1 MTPSLMSC
9 ISSDRPCQTVER
21 KLPIRLLAG
30 SEADIPRAVER
41 TGMATATRGGPA
53 GVVREHPLWVTVV
66 LSVVGYALVGG
77 AFAGVLPIF
86 PPLSDA
92 TVLLFSD
99 AIAVVN
105 SLALASLL
113 VGWYFIR
120 NGEVR
125 KHRAAMITA
134 FCLISLFLV
143 LYLWKVGGGFEKSF
157 VVPSGTFLAGHAGL
171 IEPLYLAMLAIHVF
185 LSVVSVPVVL
195 FAVVLGLTHTPAE
208 LRNTRHAQVGRVAVV
223 AWSVS
228 LFLGIVTYVM
238 LNHVYGWV
246 PRGEG
251 AALPLLFLAVPRP
264 VVGSLRSR
272 LSGGD

>member
-1 MTPSLMSC
+1 
-9 ISSDRPCQTVER
+9 
-21 KLPIRLLAG
+21 
-30 SEADIPRAVER
+30 
-41 TGMATATRGGPA
+41 MATATSDGPV
-53 GVVREHPLWVTVV
+53 GVVREHPVGVTAA

-92 TVLLFSD
+92 TVVLFSD

-105 SLALASLL
+105 SLALTSLL

-120 NGEVR
+120 RGEIR
-125 KHRAAMITA
+125 KHRAAMVSA
-134 FCLISLFLV
+134 FLLICLFLV

-157 VVPSGTFLAGHAGL
+157 VVPEGALLASYARI
-171 IEPLYLAMLAIHVF
+171 IEPVYLVMLAVHIF

-195 FAVVLGLTHTPAE
+195 FAILLGLTHSPAE
-208 LRNTRHAQVGRVAVV
+208 LRDTPHARIGRIAAL

-246 PRGEG
+246 PRGAE
-251 AALPLLFLAVPRP
+251 AALPLLLLAAPR
-264 VVGSLRSR
+264 SLLATRRSNR
-272 LSGGD
+272 RN

>member
-1 MTPSLMSC
+1 
-9 ISSDRPCQTVER
+9 
-21 KLPIRLLAG
+21 
-30 SEADIPRAVER
+30 
-41 TGMATATRGGPA
+41 MATATPDGPV
-53 GVVREHPLWVTVV
+53 GVVREHPVVVTAA
-66 LSVVGYALVGG
+66 LSVVGYVLVGG

-92 TVLLFSD
+92 TVVLFSD

-105 SLALASLL
+105 SLALTSLL

-125 KHRAAMITA
+125 KHRAAMVTA
-134 FCLISLFLV
+134 FLLISLFLV

-157 VVPSGTFLAGHAGL
+157 VVPEGTFLAGYAGL
-171 IEPLYLAMLAIHVF
+171 IEPAYLLMLGIHIF

-195 FAVVLGLTHTPAE
+195 FAILLGLTHSPAE
-208 LRNTRHAQVGRVAVV
+208 LRDTAHARIGRIAVL

-228 LFLGIVTYVM
+228 LFLGIVTYFM

-246 PRGEG
+246 PRGEEALLLLLVAPRPLR
-251 AALPLLFLAVPRP
+251 AAL
-264 VVGSLRSR
+264 
-272 LSGGD
+272 DCEED

>member
-1 MTPSLMSC
+1 
-9 ISSDRPCQTVER
+9 
-21 KLPIRLLAG
+21 
-30 SEADIPRAVER
+30 
-41 TGMATATRGGPA
+41 MATATPDGPV
-53 GVVREHPLWVTVV
+53 GVVREHPVVVTTA
-66 LSVVGYALVGG
+66 LSVVGYVLVGG

-92 TVLLFSD
+92 TVVLFSD

-105 SLALASLL
+105 SLALTSLL

-125 KHRAAMITA
+125 KHRAAMVTA
-134 FCLISLFLV
+134 FLLISLFLV

-157 VVPSGTFLAGHAGL
+157 VVPEGTFLAGYAGL
-171 IEPLYLAMLAIHVF
+171 IEPAYLLMLGIHIF

-195 FAVVLGLTHTPAE
+195 FAILLGLTHSPAE
-208 LRNTRHAQVGRVAVV
+208 LRDTAHARIGRIAVL

-228 LFLGIVTYVM
+228 LFLGIVTYFM

-246 PRGEG
+246 PRGEEALLLLLVAPRPLR
-251 AALPLLFLAVPRP
+251 AAL
-264 VVGSLRSR
+264 
-272 LSGGD
+272 DCEED

>member
-1 MTPSLMSC
+1 
-9 ISSDRPCQTVER
+9 
-21 KLPIRLLAG
+21 
-30 SEADIPRAVER
+30 
-41 TGMATATRGGPA
+41 MATATPDGPV
-53 GVVREHPLWVTVV
+53 GVVREHPLGVTAV
-66 LSVVGYALVGG
+66 LSAVGYALVGG

-92 TVLLFSD
+92 TVVLFSD

-105 SLALASLL
+105 SFALTSLL

-120 NGEVR
+120 NGEIR
-125 KHRAAMITA
+125 RHRAAMITA
-134 FCLISLFLV
+134 FLLIGLFLV

-157 VVPSGTFLAGHAGL
+157 VVPEGAFLAGYAGI
-171 IEPLYLAMLAIHVF
+171 IEPVYLAMLGVHIF

-195 FAVVLGLTHTPAE
+195 FAIVLGLTHTPEE
-208 LRNTRHAQVGRVAVV
+208 LRDTPHARIGRAAVL

-246 PRGEG
+246 PRGEE
-251 AALPLLFLAVPRP
+251 AALPLLLAAPRSFRA
-264 VVGSLRSR
+264 VLCRGRE
-272 LSGGD
+272 D

>member
-1 MTPSLMSC
+1 
-9 ISSDRPCQTVER
+9 
-21 KLPIRLLAG
+21 
-30 SEADIPRAVER
+30 
-41 TGMATATRGGPA
+41 MATATPDGPV
-53 GVVREHPLWVTVV
+53 GVVREHPVGVTAI

-105 SLALASLL
+105 SFALASLL

-120 NGEVR
+120 AGQVR
-125 KHRAAMITA
+125 RHRAAMLTA
-134 FCLISLFLV
+134 FVLICLFLV

-157 VVPSGTFLAGHAGL
+157 VVPEGAFLAGYAG
-171 IEPLYLAMLAIHVF
+171 IVEPVYLAMLGVHIF

-195 FAVVLGLTHTPAE
+195 FAVVLGLTRSPAE
-208 LRNTRHAQVGRVAVV
+208 LRDTPHARVGRIAVV

-246 PRGEG
+246 PRGEE
-251 AALPLLFLAVPRP
+251 AALPLLLLAAPRSLL
-264 VVGSLRSR
+264 GALRSR
-272 LSGGD
+272 RAGRD

>member
-1 MTPSLMSC
+1 
-9 ISSDRPCQTVER
+9 
-21 KLPIRLLAG
+21 
-30 SEADIPRAVER
+30 
-41 TGMATATRGGPA
+41 MATATSDGPV
-53 GVVREHPLWVTVV
+53 GVVREHPVGVTAA
-66 LSVVGYALVGG
+66 LSVVGYVLVGG

-92 TVLLFSD
+92 TVVLFSD

-105 SLALASLL
+105 SLALTSLL

-125 KHRAAMITA
+125 KHRAAMVTA
-134 FCLISLFLV
+134 FLLISLFLL

-157 VVPSGTFLAGHAGL
+157 VVPEETFLAGYAGL
-171 IEPLYLAMLAIHVF
+171 IEPAYLLMLGIHIF

-195 FAVVLGLTHTPAE
+195 FAILLGLTHSPAE
-208 LRNTRHAQVGRVAVV
+208 LRDTAHARVGRIAVL

-228 LFLGIVTYVM
+228 LFLGILTYVM

-246 PRGEG
+246 PRGTE
-251 AALPLLFLAVPRP
+251 AALPLLLLAVPRP
-264 VVGSLRSR
+264 SLDALRSR
-272 LSGGD
+272 P

>member
-1 MTPSLMSC
+1 
-9 ISSDRPCQTVER
+9 
-21 KLPIRLLAG
+21 
-30 SEADIPRAVER
+30 
-41 TGMATATRGGPA
+41 MATATRDGPV
-53 GVVREHPLWVTVV
+53 GVVREHPVGVTVA
-66 LSVVGYALVGG
+66 LSIVGYALVGG

-92 TVLLFSD
+92 TVVLFSD

-105 SLALASLL
+105 SLALTSLL

-157 VVPSGTFLAGHAGL
+157 VVPEGAFLAAYAGI
-171 IEPLYLAMLAIHVF
+171 IEPVYLVMLAVHIF

-195 FAVVLGLTHTPAE
+195 FAIVLGLTHSPAE
-208 LRNTRHAQVGRVAVV
+208 LRDTRHAQVGRIAVL
-223 AWSVS
+223 AWSTS

-246 PRGEG
+246 PRGEE
-251 AALPLLFLAVPRP
+251 AVLPLLFLAVPRP
-264 VVGSLRSR
+264 FVEALRAR
-272 LSGGD
+272 LSGEN

>member
-1 MTPSLMSC
+1 
-9 ISSDRPCQTVER
+9 
-21 KLPIRLLAG
+21 
-30 SEADIPRAVER
+30 
-41 TGMATATRGGPA
+41 MATATRDGPV
-53 GVVREHPLWVTVV
+53 GVVREHPVGVTAI

-92 TVLLFSD
+92 TVVLFSD
-99 AIAVVN
+99 AIAVIN
-105 SLALASLL
+105 SFALASLL

-157 VVPSGTFLAGHAGL
+157 VVPEGAFLAAYAGV
-171 IEPLYLAMLAIHVF
+171 IEPVYLVMLAIHIF

-195 FAVVLGLTHTPAE
+195 FAIVLGLTHSPAE
-208 LRNTRHAQVGRVAVV
+208 LRDTRHAQVGRIAVL
-223 AWSVS
+223 AWSTS
-228 LFLGIVTYVM
+228 LFLGIVTYFL

-246 PRGEG
+246 PRGEE
-251 AALPLLFLAVPRP
+251 AAVLPLLFLAVPHP
-264 VVGSLRSR
+264 AAEALRSR
-272 LSGGD
+272 LSGEN

>member
-1 MTPSLMSC
+1 
-9 ISSDRPCQTVER
+9 
-21 KLPIRLLAG
+21 
-30 SEADIPRAVER
+30 
-41 TGMATATRGGPA
+41 MATATSDGPV
-53 GVVREHPLWVTVV
+53 GVVREHPVGVTAA
-66 LSVVGYALVGG
+66 LSVVGYVLVGG

-92 TVLLFSD
+92 TVVLFSD

-105 SLALASLL
+105 SLALTSLL

-125 KHRAAMITA
+125 KHRAAMVTA
-134 FCLISLFLV
+134 FLLISLFLV

-157 VVPSGTFLAGHAGL
+157 VVPEGAFLAGYAGL
-171 IEPLYLAMLAIHVF
+171 IEPAYLLMLGIHIF

-195 FAVVLGLTHTPAE
+195 FAILLGLTHSPAE
-208 LRNTRHAQVGRVAVV
+208 LRDTAHARIGRIAVL

-246 PRGEG
+246 PRGTE
-251 AALPLLFLAVPRP
+251 AALPLLLLAVPRP
-264 VVGSLRSR
+264 SLDALRSR
-272 LSGGD
+272 P

>member
-1 MTPSLMSC
+1 
-9 ISSDRPCQTVER
+9 
-21 KLPIRLLAG
+21 
-30 SEADIPRAVER
+30 
-41 TGMATATRGGPA
+41 MATATPDGPF
-53 GVVREHPLWVTVV
+53 GVVREHPVGVTAA

-92 TVLLFSD
+92 TVVLFSD

-105 SLALASLL
+105 SLALGALL

-120 NGEVR
+120 NGRVR
-125 KHRAAMITA
+125 RHRAAMITA
-134 FCLISLFLV
+134 FSLISLFLV

-157 VVPSGTFLAGHAGL
+157 VVPEGTFLAGYAGL
-171 IEPLYLAMLAIHVF
+171 IEPAYLLMLAVHIL

-195 FAVVLGLTHTPAE
+195 FAIVLGLTRTPEE
-208 LRNTRHAQVGRVAVV
+208 LRETRHAQVGRIAVL

-228 LFLGIVTYVM
+228 LFLGIVTYFM

-246 PRGEG
+246 PRGEE
-251 AALPLLFLAVPRP
+251 AALLLLAVPR
-264 VVGSLRSR
+264 SLRAVVRSLRAVVRPGRSR
-272 LSGGD
+272 RD

>member
-1 MTPSLMSC
+1 
-9 ISSDRPCQTVER
+9 
-21 KLPIRLLAG
+21 
-30 SEADIPRAVER
+30 
-41 TGMATATRGGPA
+41 MATATSDGPV
-53 GVVREHPLWVTVV
+53 GVVREHPVGVTAA

-92 TVLLFSD
+92 TVVLFSD

-105 SLALASLL
+105 SLALTSLL

-120 NGEVR
+120 TDEIR

-134 FCLISLFLV
+134 FVLISLFLV

-157 VVPSGTFLAGHAGL
+157 VVPDGAFLSSYAAV
-171 IEPLYLAMLAIHVF
+171 IRPVYLVMLGIHIF

-195 FAVVLGLTHTPAE
+195 FAIVLGLTHTPAE
-208 LRNTRHAQVGRVAVV
+208 LRNTRHAQVGRIAVL

-246 PRGEG
+246 PRGAE
-251 AALPLLFLAVPRP
+251 ATLPLLFLAVPRSALP
-264 VVGSLRSR
+264 VPHSLLAVLRS
-272 LSGGD
+272 GEGD

>member
-1 MTPSLMSC
+1 
-9 ISSDRPCQTVER
+9 
-21 KLPIRLLAG
+21 
-30 SEADIPRAVER
+30 
-41 TGMATATRGGPA
+41 MATATPDGPV
-53 GVVREHPLWVTVV
+53 GVVREHPVVVTAA
-66 LSVVGYALVGG
+66 LSVVGYVLVGG

-92 TVLLFSD
+92 TVVLFSD

-105 SLALASLL
+105 SLALTSLL

-125 KHRAAMITA
+125 KHRAAMVTA
-134 FCLISLFLV
+134 FLLISLFLI

-157 VVPSGTFLAGHAGL
+157 VVPEGTFLAGYAGL
-171 IEPLYLAMLAIHVF
+171 IEPAYLLMLGIHIF

-195 FAVVLGLTHTPAE
+195 FAILLGLTHSPAE
-208 LRNTRHAQVGRVAVV
+208 LRDTAHARIGRIAVL

-228 LFLGIVTYVM
+228 LFLGIVTYFM

-246 PRGEG
+246 PRGTE
-251 AALPLLFLAVPRP
+251 AALPLLLLAVPRP
-264 VVGSLRSR
+264 SLDALRSR
-272 LSGGD
+272 P